1 MEKFS
6 AILGTFI
13 SFVLIAIAMGDFE
26 QFFDSSSL
34 MIVLGGTIGTTLI
47 VAGVSG
53 VKLAIKTAKV
63 AFTKTD
69 ADKVNELVRVYKLAT
84 KARKKNILAL
94 EEDCQTIEDEFLKKG
109 LQLVI
114 DGISPAI
121 VKDIL
126 DKEIQNT
133 YQRHSC
139 GQDVLN
145 FISEAAPSFGM
156 VGTLIGLVGMLANM
170 DPATIG
176 PNMAKALLTT
186 FYGAV
191 IANVVFIPL
200 AKKLEKKTEEEILL
214 KEAILEGLLSIQAS
228 EAPSTTEA
236 KLLTY
241 LSPKMKELFIEL
253 VENKNE

>member
-6 AILGTFI
+6 AIIGTI
-13 SFVLIAIAMGDFE
+13 IAFVLIITSMGDLS
-26 QFFDSSSL
+26 QFFDAPSL
-34 MIVLGGTIGTTLI
+34 MIVLGGTLGTTLI

-53 VKLAIKTAKV
+53 IKLAIQTVKV
-63 AFTKTD
+63 AMTKTD
-69 ADKVNELVRVYKLAT
+69 ADKVQELVRVYKLAV

-94 EEDCQTIEDEFLKKG
+94 EEDCQSIDDEFLKKG

-114 DGISPAI
+114 DGIAPTT
-121 VKDIL
+121 V
-126 DKEIQNT
+126 KEILTHEIENT
-133 YQRHSC
+133 YQRHSD

-170 DPATIG
+170 DPDTIG

-191 IANVVFIPL
+191 IANVLFIPL
-200 AKKLEKKTEEEILL
+200 ARKLEKKTTEEILL

-228 EAPSTTEA
+228 ESPSTTEA
-236 KLLTY
+236 KLQTY
-241 LSPKMKELFIEL
+241 LSPKMKALFTEL
-253 VENKNE
+253 VESKDE

>member
-6 AILGTFI
+6 AIIGT
-13 SFVLIAIAMGDFE
+13 AIAFLLIFTSMGDFS
-26 QFFDSSSL
+26 QFIDVPSL
-34 MIVLGGTIGTTLI
+34 LIVGGGTIGTTLV
-47 VAGVSG
+47 VAGIAG
-53 VKLAIKTAKV
+53 VVQSIKTITV
-63 AFTKTD
+63 ALTKTD
-69 ADKVNELVRVYKLAT
+69 LDRAQELAKVYKLAL

-94 EEDCQTIEDEFLKKG
+94 EEDCQAIDDEFLKKG

-114 DGISPAI
+114 DGISPSV

-133 YQRHSC
+133 FQRHTH

-145 FISEAAPSFGM
+145 FISEAAPAFGM

-170 DPATIG
+170 DPETIG

-200 AKKLEKKTEEEILL
+200 AKKLEKKTAEEILL

-236 KLLTY
+236 KLQTY
-241 LSPKMKELFIEL
+241 LSPKMKALFTEIVELKDE
-253 VENKNE
+253 

>member
-1 MEKFS
+1 
-6 AILGTFI
+6 
-13 SFVLIAIAMGDFE
+13 
-26 QFFDSSSL
+26 
-34 MIVLGGTIGTTLI
+34 
-47 VAGVSG
+47 
-53 VKLAIKTAKV
+53 
-63 AFTKTD
+63 
-69 ADKVNELVRVYKLAT
+69 
-84 KARKKNILAL
+84 
-94 EEDCQTIEDEFLKKG
+94 
-109 LQLVI
+109 
-114 DGISPAI
+114 
-121 VKDIL
+121 
-126 DKEIQNT
+126 
-133 YQRHSC
+133 
-139 GQDVLN
+139 
-145 FISEAAPSFGM
+145 M